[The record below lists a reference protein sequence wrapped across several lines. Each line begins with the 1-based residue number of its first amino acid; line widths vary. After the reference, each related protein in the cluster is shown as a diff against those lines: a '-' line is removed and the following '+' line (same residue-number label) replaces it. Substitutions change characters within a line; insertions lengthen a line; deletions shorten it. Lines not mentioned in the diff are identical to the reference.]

1 MYTLSVDVPIVAC
14 ITKADEKLSQS
25 QTSEQRYFLIYPSDK
40 IPTRIPENIPEDH
53 PHTLEEVVLPM
64 VDDNSDNA
72 NDSDDKVTVKMYWK
86 EP

>member
-14 ITKADEKLSQS
+14 ITRADEKLSQS

-53 PHTLEEVVLPM
+53 PHT
-64 VDDNSDNA
+64 
-72 NDSDDKVTVKMYWK
+72 
-86 EP
+86 